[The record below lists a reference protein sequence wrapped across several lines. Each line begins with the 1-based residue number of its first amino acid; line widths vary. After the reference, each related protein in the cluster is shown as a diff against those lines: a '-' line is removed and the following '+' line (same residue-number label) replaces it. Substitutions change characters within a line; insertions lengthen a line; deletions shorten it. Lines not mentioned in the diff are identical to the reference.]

1 MKRFIKNIVNLR
13 VGQARQKGAI
23 LIEFV
28 VALPVFF
35 IIIWGIMNLMIYL
48 MASAQLNQ
56 AAYEAGRSIVKELRG
71 YEGTDIA
78 SQADMNRIQKEIE
91 LLVRQNQFLVYG
103 IPGHKPVVAYK
114 KQDCNNLY
122 SKDGSYS
129 TQHKNIFCAY
139 VEDYDTGSGKRHQK
153 VVVKMRSEFQFI
165 GSFIKNLGDFVQV
178 NADSVAPKELQDRLN
193 YVNY

>member
-1 MKRFIKNIVNLR
+1 MKKIFKKIMNCR

-35 IIIWGIMNLMIYL
+35 VIIWGIMNLMIYL

-71 YEGTDIA
+71 YEGTDIE
-78 SQADMNRIQKEIE
+78 SQADMNRIKKEIA
-91 LLVRQNQFLVYG
+91 LIVRQNKFLLYG
-103 IPGHKPVVAYK
+103 IPGHQPVFAYTK
-114 KQDCNNLY
+114 NDCKDLY
-122 SKDGSYS
+122 SKDGNFS

-139 VEDYDTGSGKRHQK
+139 IEDYDAGSGKRHQK
-153 VVVKMRSEFQFI
+153 VVINMRSEFQFI
-165 GSFIKNLGDFVQV
+165 GSFVKNLDDLIQV
-178 NADSVAPKELQDRLN
+178 NANSVAPKELQDRLN

>member
-1 MKRFIKNIVNLR
+1 MKKIFKKVLNCR

-35 IIIWGIMNLMIYL
+35 VIIWGIMNLMIYL
-48 MASAQLNQ
+48 MACAQLNQ

-71 YEGTDIA
+71 YEGTDIE
-78 SQADMNRIQKEIE
+78 SQTDMNRIEKEIA
-91 LLVRQNQFLVYG
+91 LIVRQNQFLVYG
-103 IPGHKPVVAYK
+103 IPGHNPATAYSK
-114 KQDCNNLY
+114 TDCNKLY

-129 TQHKNIFCAY
+129 TRHKNIFCAY
-139 VEDYDTGSGKRHQK
+139 VEDYDIGSGKRHQK
-153 VVVKMRSEFQFI
+153 VVIKMRSEFQFI
-165 GSFIKNLGDFVQV
+165 GSFIKNLDDYVQV